1 MPIWSQ
7 ILFNLAVIINLI
19 VTVFYPFD
27 TDGPI
32 PDPGTHL
39 LGLDN
44 LYNNLIFIFS
54 TIFFINTQVLLN
66 ITKLLTVTHTTTNT
80 HTEQMK
86 LSSPRKQQMR

>member
-54 TIFFINTQVLLN
+54 TIFFINTQVLSGHLMLLSAAVA
-66 ITKLLTVTHTTTNT
+66 ITLPKPWRTS
-80 HTEQMK
+80 E
-86 LSSPRKQQMR
+86 LSSWQ